1 MELCDCD
8 LVIPI
13 FFWWFCD
20 ALDRA
25 ISWFAVG
32 CYYYCIRQ
40 FDHARRYFWYA
51 WLHLVSCISILLS
64 SPIGLNTWRLHPADI
79 NGERLGYKKPSFHH
93 VSSWVSDVMMLKWHF
108 HLQVSLETLPCIT
121 DTKFYPKPKHCHS
134 NIWNILL
141 INGPSAAK
149 QQLWRV
155 PLHQPGLVLATH
167 MLLKMRV
174 TRLWLPI
181 EQLRVYLQG
190 IVLLLW
196 PSDILFPWGFILSYI
211 SWAQHTISCIHTSH
225 NRLTSLFRCIS
236 SDASACLLVAS
247 LHYFA
252 MVCSCHLPALCIGM
266 EYLRTNN
273 LNLAEQVSAY
283 STFPHLDS
291 LNFTSSRVSDFC
303 CICCKN
309 DILMH
314 VL

>member
-1 MELCDCD
+1 MVLPQQSNNSGGCLCTSLAWFWQRICCSRWEWPGYGC
-8 LVIPI
+8 LSNSCASICRV
-13 FFWWFCD
+13 FFSF
-20 ALDRA
+20 
-25 ISWFAVG
+25 
-32 CYYYCIRQ
+32 
-40 FDHARRYFWYA
+40 FDHLIYCF
-51 WLHLVSCISILLS
+51 
-64 SPIGLNTWRLHPADI
+64 
-79 NGERLGYKKPSFHH
+79 LGS
-93 VSSWVSDVMMLKWHF
+93 
-108 HLQVSLETLPCIT
+108 
-121 DTKFYPKPKHCHS
+121 
-134 NIWNILL
+134 
-141 INGPSAAK
+141 
-149 QQLWRV
+149 
-155 PLHQPGLVLATH
+155 
-167 MLLKMRV
+167 
-174 TRLWLPI
+174 
-181 EQLRVYLQG
+181 
-190 IVLLLW
+190 
-196 PSDILFPWGFILSYI
+196 FILSYI
-211 SWAQHTISCIHTSH
+211 SWAQHTISCIHASH